1 MITIGEKIKKI
12 RKSKN
17 ISQDKLAELLIVSN
31 KTISSWECDRTTP
44 DINMLIKISSA
55 LDYNFYDLI
64 NDNEIKI
71 SNIEYGIKLK
81 LDYLEYN
88 KLLKS
93 MNSNTK
99 YINQKDIYYISKYED
114 FNDKWLRIRC

>member
-1 MITIGEKIKKI
+1 MIYLVCGDEFMITIGEKIKKI

-71 SNIEYGIKLK
+71 SNIEYVIKL
-81 LDYLEYN
+81 
-88 KLLKS
+88 
-93 MNSNTK
+93 
-99 YINQKDIYYISKYED
+99 
-114 FNDKWLRIRC
+114 